1 MMGLNKLPLK
11 LTLLATG
18 YCTHPEW
25 ITLRG
30 GTFRSVAF
38 PAGFA
43 YMEHPQLG
51 VILFDTG
58 YSSRF
63 FTATQR
69 FPFNL
74 YRKLT
79 PVFYEDKQSAV
90 NQLDTLGIAAKDVKF
105 IVLSHFHADHL
116 GGLRDFPHA
125 QFIYLQAAYDAVKD
139 RRGFSAV
146 RAGYLSE
153 LLPDDFLKRSL
164 VIDETQKLAVPDN
177 FPFPR
182 ALDLLGDGSLIAVD
196 VPGHAAGQIG
206 LFVATEQQ
214 SYLLCADAVWSSRAY
229 QEHRLPHLLAGLIM
243 SSRAQYRD
251 SFERLCRLHE
261 QYPMLQIV
269 PSHCPTFYPLSLASK
284 KGGV

>member
-1 MMGLNKLPLK
+1 MKGFNKLPLK
-11 LTLLATG
+11 LTLMAAG

-25 ITLRG
+25 ITLSG
-30 GTFRSVAF
+30 GSFRSVPF

-43 YMEHPQLG
+43 CMEHPQLG

-63 FTATQR
+63 FTATKR
-69 FPFNL
+69 FPFSL

-79 PVFYEDKQSAV
+79 PVIYEDKQSAV
-90 NQLDTLGIAAKDVKF
+90 NQLDAMGIASKDVKF

-139 RRGFSAV
+139 RRGFRAV

-153 LLPDDFLKRSL
+153 LLPNDFLARSL
-164 VIDETQKLAVPDN
+164 PINETLQITIPAN

-182 ALDLLGDGSLIAVD
+182 ALDVFDDGSLIAVD

-206 LFVATEQQ
+206 LLVATEQM

-229 QEHRLPHLLAGLIM
+229 REHRLPHLLASLIM
-243 SSRAQYRD
+243 SNRAQYRD
-251 SFERLCRLHE
+251 NFERLCRLHAI
-261 QYPMLQIV
+261 YPELQIV
-269 PSHCPTFYPLSLASK
+269 PSHCPTFYPLAPQ

>member
-1 MMGLNKLPLK
+1 MNGLNKLVIK
-11 LTLLATG
+11 LTLLAAG

-30 GTFRSVAF
+30 GSFRAVPF

-43 YMEHPQLG
+43 CIEHPQLG

-63 FTATQR
+63 FTATER
-69 FPFNL
+69 FPYSL

-79 PVFYEDKQSAV
+79 PVIYEDKQSAV
-90 NQLDTLGIAAKDVKF
+90 NQLDALGIAAQDVKL

-116 GGLRDFPHA
+116 GGLCDFPNA
-125 QFIYLQAAYDAVKD
+125 QFIYLQAAYDAVKH
-139 RRGFSAV
+139 RHGFNAV
-146 RAGYLSE
+146 RVGYLSE
-153 LLPDDFLKRSL
+153 LLPSDFLARSL
-164 VIDETQKLAVPDN
+164 SIDETERLAVPEN

-196 VPGHAAGQIG
+196 IPGHAVGQIG
-206 LFVATEQQ
+206 LWVSTEQQ
-214 SYLLCADAVWSSRAY
+214 SVLLCADAVWSSRAY
-229 QEHRLPHLLAGLIM
+229 REHRLPHLLAGLIM
-243 SSRAQYRD
+243 SNRAQYRD
-251 SFERLCRLHE
+251 SFERLCRLHAQFPE
-261 QYPMLQIV
+261 LQIV
-269 PSHCPTFYPLSLASK
+269 PSHCPTFYPLAPE